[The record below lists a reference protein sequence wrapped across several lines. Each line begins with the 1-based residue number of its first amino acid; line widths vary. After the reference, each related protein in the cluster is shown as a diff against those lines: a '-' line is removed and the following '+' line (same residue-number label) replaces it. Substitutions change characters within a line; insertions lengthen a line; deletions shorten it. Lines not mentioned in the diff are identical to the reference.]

1 VDPQEDAGVQGADVA
16 APDHASFQ
24 DAKQAVGR
32 WIKRFGFW
40 AGTTLWAVASV
51 LSFLVHYHVLPD
63 HWKVVPDQELP
74 ALALVIGLMFILSE
88 QVKEYKDKADKSAEM
103 VQKRVTLLD
112 RDIRNLLTELAP
124 QFALL
129 QCVARLQQAFHTI
142 PHGDLLSIRHLGLD
156 MQTAW
161 LYVHDK
167 LFEVERK
174 TQRMKIH
181 YRLLMIVGDYAKL
194 GNVSPEL
201 QDEMKQ
207 MCEGSRA
214 SLQNI
219 KNYFERGAQA
229 LNHVDIEI
237 RTYASLPVVHGI
249 HADKPTPVHYV
260 ALCGWRGSEHSYY
273 HWGEGH
279 YHEIHGLPQ
288 SDTSASDMLDLFD
301 GYFEHLWS
309 IGEIAYRNHPDTS
322 APPRVARADGDRKK
336 HR

>member
-1 VDPQEDAGVQGADVA
+1 MDLQEDAGVQGADVA
-16 APDHASFQ
+16 GPDQASFQ
-24 DAKQAVGR
+24 NAKRAVGR

-40 AGTTLWAVASV
+40 VGATLWAVASV
-51 LSFLVHYHVLPD
+51 LSYLVHYHVLPE

-74 ALALVIGLMFILSE
+74 ALAFVIGLMFILSE
-88 QVKEYKDKADKSAEM
+88 QVKEYKDRTNRSAEM
-103 VQKRVTLLD
+103 LQKRVTLLD
-112 RDIRNLLTELAP
+112 RDIRNLVTELTP

-129 QCVARLQQAFHTI
+129 QCFARLQQAFGTI

-161 LYVHDK
+161 LHLHDK

-174 TQRMKIH
+174 AQRMKIH
-181 YRLLMIVGDYAKL
+181 YRLLMIAGDYAKL

-207 MCEGSRA
+207 MCDRA
-214 SLQNI
+214 KISLQNI
-219 KNYFERGAQA
+219 KRYFEREGRA
-229 LNHVDIEI
+229 LDHVDIEI

-249 HADKPTPVHYV
+249 YANKPTPVHYV
-260 ALCGWRGSEHSYY
+260 AFCGWRGSEHSYY

-279 YHEIHGLPQ
+279 YREVHGIPQ
-288 SDTSASDMLDLFD
+288 ADTSASDMLGLFD

-309 IGEIAYRNHPDTS
+309 IGEPVYRSHADTS
-322 APPRVARADGDRKK
+322 APRHVGPRGRRT
-336 HR
+336 